1 MRNMLYCAVFFSG
14 MSALAAEFG
23 AARLLQMRFSSITLV
38 WAIII
43 SLVLV
48 YFALGYAFGGRLA
61 DRFPNYHTFFTV
73 IALGGISLCLVPL
86 VAQPVLQHASLAFS
100 EFNIAVIG
108 VTFMATLLLFS
119 IPVTLLAMTSP
130 FALRLLLKD
139 LKRAG
144 NVAGNVSALSTF
156 GSVLGALL
164 PALLLFDLIGAARS
178 ILFFGLLVAA
188 IGSVGLF
195 FTGHLKRALLF
206 SVATL
211 LFIGIFF
218 FGNFQVKTTPGQIY
232 ETESAYNYIEVVEV
246 DQYRLLFLNEGF
258 GVHSAYH
265 PTEEIYYDIWNRFLA
280 GPFFN
285 SPPHYPEQVESI
297 AIVGLAAGTSAR
309 LATEIFGPIPIDGF
323 EIDPK
328 IIETGREYFEMTMP
342 NLKAITTDG
351 RWGLGR
357 TQKRYSLIIVD
368 AYSAAYIP
376 PNLATSEFYALVHDR
391 LLPDGV
397 LAVNVGRVGQDRR
410 LINDLGAT
418 IEEYFP
424 SLYVVDIPFSNYIS
438 IIFATKSETVIENL
452 IANYDLLQVDEQTHH
467 FLLFAIETTIENLAA
482 PPSGGRVYTDDWA
495 PVESVTNSMIVRAFT
510 GNRPDYY

>member
-23 AARLLQMRFSSITLV
+23 AARLLQIRFSSISLV

-48 YFALGYAFGGRLA
+48 YFALGYAIGGRLA
-61 DRFPNYHTFFTV
+61 DRFPNHYTFFTV

-86 VAQPVLQHASLAFS
+86 VAQPVLQQAGRAFS

-108 VTFMATLLLFS
+108 VTFMATLMLFS

-139 LKRAG
+139 LKQAG
-144 NVAGNVSALSTF
+144 NIAGNVSALSTF

-164 PALLLFDLIGAARS
+164 PTLLLFNLIGTARS
-178 ILFFGLLVAA
+178 ILLFGLLMAA

-195 FTGHLKRALLF
+195 FVGHLKRALLF
-206 SVATL
+206 SSATL
-211 LFIGIFF
+211 LFIGIFL
-218 FGNFQVKTTPGQIY
+218 FGNFQVKTSPGQIY
-232 ETESAYNYIEVVEV
+232 ETESVYNYIEVVEV
-246 DQYRLLFLNEGF
+246 NNYRFLFLNEGF
-258 GVHSAYH
+258 SLHSAYH
-265 PTEEIYYDIWNRFLA
+265 PSEEIYYDYWNWFLA

-285 SPPHYPEQVESI
+285 SPVYYPEQVESI

-309 LATEIFGPIPIDGF
+309 LATEIYGPIPIDGF

-328 IIETGREYFEMTMP
+328 IIDVGREYFAMNMP
-342 NLKAITTDG
+342 NLEAIITDG

-357 TQKRYSLIIVD
+357 ARKSYSLIIID
-368 AYSAAYIP
+368 AFSAAYTP
-376 PNLATSEFYALVHDR
+376 ANLTTSEFYALVYDS

-397 LAVNVGRVGQDRR
+397 IAVNVARIGQDRR
-410 LINDLGAT
+410 LINDLAAT
-418 IEEYFP
+418 IGEYFP
-424 SLYVVDIPFSNYIS
+424 SVYVADIPFSNYNS
-438 IIFATKSETVIENL
+438 IIFATKSETFIENL
-452 IANYDLLQVDEQTHH
+452 LANYDLLKADEQIHQY
-467 FLLFAIETTIENLAA
+467 LLFAIEATINNLAA

-495 PVESVTNSMIVRAFT
+495 PVESVTNSMIIRALA
-510 GNRPDYY
+510 GNGLDY